1 MGVRPLEIAII
12 GKGNLGT
19 HLFNGLLAQHSPY
32 FVDRDLRL
40 RTTTDLAIVCVVDD
54 QVSKVCAAL
63 PKHILVAH
71 TAGALPIQSGTRS
84 GVFYPLYSFTK
95 DAALNWS
102 QVPFLIEAKT
112 KQDEAMLRAIASCLT
127 QRIFHVPSEKREKLH
142 AAAVMVNNFTN
153 HLYTLAYEHAGQ
165 NDLPVEIL
173 HAIMRQGPDKA
184 IELEPKKAQ
193 TGPAVRFDTP
203 TIEKHM
209 ASITD
214 TDVQDLYRLL
224 SASIQKHHPKDEL

>member
-1 MGVRPLEIAII
+1 MGDGSLHIAIV

-19 HLFNGLLAQHSPY
+19 HLFNGLSKQHTPY
-32 FVDRDLRL
+32 FVDRNLHL
-40 RTTTDLAIVCVVDD
+40 RTSTDLVIVCVGDD
-54 QVSKVCAAL
+54 QVSTVCSSL
-63 PKHILVAH
+63 PQHLLVAH
-71 TAGALPIQSGTRS
+71 TAGALTIQSGMRS

-102 QVPFLIEAKT
+102 EVPFLIEART
-112 KQDEAMLRAIASCLT
+112 KEDEAVLRAIASCLT
-127 QRIFHVPSEKREKLH
+127 QKIFDVPSEKREKLH

-153 HLYTLAYEHAGQ
+153 HLYTLAYEHASQ

-209 ASITD
+209 ASIIDVD
-214 TDVQDLYRLL
+214 TQELYRLL

>member
-40 RTTTDLAIVCVVDD
+40 RTTTDLAIVCVVDN

-102 QVPFLIEAKT
+102 EVPFLIEAKT

>member
-1 MGVRPLEIAII
+1 MSDGPLHIAIV

-19 HLFNGLLAQHSPY
+19 HLFNGLSKQHRPY
-32 FVDRDLRL
+32 FVDRNLHL
-40 RTTTDLAIVCVVDD
+40 PGATDLVIVCVGDHR
-54 QVSKVCAAL
+54 VSEVCAAL
-63 PKHILVAH
+63 PEHMLVAH
-71 TAGALPIQSGTRS
+71 TAGALPIQSGMRS

-102 QVPFLIEAKT
+102 EVPFLIEART
-112 KQDEAMLRAIASCLT
+112 KEDEAVLRAIASCLT
-127 QRIFHVPSEKREKLH
+127 QKIFDVPSEKREKLH

-153 HLYTLAYEHAGQ
+153 HLYTLAYEHASQ

-209 ASITD
+209 ASIIDVD
-214 TDVQDLYRLL
+214 TQELYRLL

>member
-54 QVSKVCAAL
+54 QVSEVCAAL

-102 QVPFLIEAKT
+102 EVPFLIEAKT

>member
-1 MGVRPLEIAII
+1 MCVRPLEIAII

-102 QVPFLIEAKT
+102 EVPFLIEAKT